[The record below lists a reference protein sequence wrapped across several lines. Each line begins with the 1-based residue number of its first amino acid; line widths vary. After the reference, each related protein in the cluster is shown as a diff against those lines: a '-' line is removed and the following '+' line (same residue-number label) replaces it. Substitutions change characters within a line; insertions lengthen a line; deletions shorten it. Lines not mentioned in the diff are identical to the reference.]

1 MSSMA
6 PRGPLP
12 ARVYW
17 VRRGIVIG
25 VALLLVLVVGK
36 LLTGGSDGQDTPH
49 AEGSVGL
56 VGSETSQTTD
66 PSASSSVTTTATDE
80 ALGGKGLP
88 LADPTG
94 PCDPDKVTVTPVG
107 GQRANDGRVGMI
119 LAVGTS
125 EEACTFTFSPESVVV
140 KIESGADS
148 IWSSQQC
155 SVLPTQDLV
164 VRAAKPAAA
173 TFIWN
178 GHRSDAACSRSTA
191 WAQPGTYHV
200 IAATLGGEPTDT
212 AFELTRPPAVVIT
225 KTAKPKVTES
235 ATPTAST
242 KTSPSAKAST
252 TAGKAR
258 QP

>member
-17 VRRGIVIG
+17 VRRGIVLG
-25 VALLLVLVVGK
+25 VALLLVLVVGR
-36 LLTGGSDGQDTPH
+36 LLTGGSDGTDQASGPRDS
-49 AEGSVGL
+49 AQL
-56 VGSETSQTTD
+56 VGSQTSQTTD
-66 PSASSSVTTTATDE
+66 PTASSSATTATTE
-80 ALGGKGLP
+80 TTAGTKGLP
-88 LADPTG
+88 LAEPTG

-107 GQRANDGRVGMI
+107 GKRANDGHVAMI

-140 KIESGADS
+140 KIESGSDS

-173 TFIWN
+173 TFTWN
-178 GHRSDAACSRSTA
+178 GHRSDATCSRSTA
-191 WAQPGTYHV
+191 WALPGTYHA

-212 AFELTRPPAVVIT
+212 AFELTRPPTVVVT
-225 KTAKPKVTES
+225 KTAKPKVT
-235 ATPTAST
+235 ATATSTATSSTST
-242 KTSPSAKAST
+242 K
-252 TAGKAR
+252 AGR